1 MRKSTREQVKQERR
15 ERLMWL
21 LILLSIIFALAAQIA
36 TVARAK
42 NDEPAKVAPVTTT
55 VRIRA
60 EQACFEEL
68 PANKPPVALTYERP
82 WNVIESCRVTAYCP
96 CRKCCGKDPGHPA
109 YGITSSGT
117 TATQG
122 RTVAV
127 DTSVIPYGSE
137 VEIEG
142 EIYIAEDTGVYGGW
156 IDLYFDDH
164 HDALQWGDRCLT
176 VRWRAP

>member
-1 MRKSTREQVKQERR
+1 MSTREQIKKERR
-15 ERLMWL
+15 KRILWA
-21 LILLSIIFALAAQIA
+21 LILLAVVVALTAQIA
-36 TVARAK
+36 TEVRAE
-42 NDEPAKVAPVTTT
+42 DETPSPETTAPATTT

-60 EQACFEEL
+60 EQACFEEI
-68 PANKPPVALTYERP
+68 PANEPPAALTYERP
-82 WNVIESCRVTAYCP
+82 WNVIENCRVTAYCP

-137 VEIEG
+137 VEIDG
-142 EIYIAEDTGVYGGW
+142 HIYIAEDTGVYGGW
-156 IDLYFDDH
+156 IDKFYASH
-164 HDALQWGDRCLT
+164 QAALEWGDRRLT
-176 VRWRAP
+176 VRWRET

>member
-1 MRKSTREQVKQERR
+1 MNSTREQIKR
-15 ERLMWL
+15 EKLQRWL
-21 LILLSIIFALAAQIA
+21 WAAALLVILAALAAQIA
-36 TVARAK
+36 AVARAE
-42 NDEPAKVAPVTTT
+42 NAEPAKAAPVTTT

-60 EQACFEEL
+60 EQACFEEI
-68 PANKPPVALTYERP
+68 PANEPPVALTYERP
-82 WNVIESCRVTAYCP
+82 WNTIENCRVTAYCP
-96 CRKCCGKDPGHPA
+96 CRRCCGKDPGHPA

-137 VEIEG
+137 VEIDG
-142 EIYIAEDTGVYGGW
+142 HVYIAEDTGVYGGW

-164 HDALQWGDRCLT
+164 VDALQWGDRCLT
-176 VRWRAP
+176 VRWRVAT